1 MKQRLLKRIK
11 SWEEG
16 GQVSASDIDIS
27 EVLESVRD
35 DLEKLLNTRR
45 GTVLID
51 QNFGLPDFIHL
62 INGYS
67 APDLDEIERDIL
79 YQVCSYERRL
89 KNLKVVARVAQVS
102 KVNSLGFG
110 LTAVFNH
117 KNQEQTL
124 SVNIS
129 IRNNGSVS
137 VVL

>member
-11 SWEEG
+11 SWQEG

-27 EVLESVRD
+27 EILESVRD
-35 DLEKLLNTRR
+35 DMEKLFNTRR

-62 INGYS
+62 MNGYS
-67 APDLDEIERDIL
+67 VTDFDEVQREIL
-79 YQVCSYERRL
+79 NQVCSYERRL
-89 KNLKVVARVAQVS
+89 KNLKVVAQIS
-102 KVNSLGFG
+102 KGNSLGFD

-124 SVNIS
+124 SFNIS
-129 IRNNGSVS
+129 IWNNGSVS